1 MLRGAWCVVCK
12 ATEDAPCTTYYV
24 PRTTNIQSYRWFYLC
39 LGLLLAWSLS
49 GCSGLSLGPTP
60 TPTPDLSAEEI
71 IQRASRAMLAAKT
84 LHFTIELTGA
94 LDYIDRPP
102 ITALKHVEGDLLR
115 PDKVRGLVKVS
126 SLGLVSEIGLI
137 SIAGQSYVTNPIN
150 QRWQALP
157 AEWGWYFDPRLPF
170 DEQYGI
176 PAVAPTIQFRKA
188 GVEQVEDEFLYHLE
202 GVAQGEQ
209 ITWWTAGLIASG
221 DVPIGVW
228 VDSET
233 FLIRRVHLIEL
244 TSDPERPTEWDIQ
257 FSNFDQPVEIEA
269 PPLKN

>member
-1 MLRGAWCVVCK
+1 MLRAWLWL
-12 ATEDAPCTTYYV
+12 
-24 PRTTNIQSYRWFYLC
+24 S
-39 LGLLLAWSLS
+39 LLAVGLVSSCSALS
-49 GCSGLSLGPTP
+49 SGPTP
-60 TPTPDLSAEEI
+60 TPTPDLSAQEI

-84 LHFTIELTGA
+84 LHFTIDLTGA

-102 ITALKHVEGDLLR
+102 TTALKHVQGDLIR

-137 SIAGQSYVTNPIN
+137 SIEGQSYVTNPIN

-157 AEWGWYFDPRLPF
+157 PEWGWYFDPRLPF

-176 PAVAPTIQFRKA
+176 PAVAPKIPMQKI
-188 GVEQVEDEFLYHLE
+188 GVEQAEEEFFYHLK

-221 DVPIGVW
+221 DVPIDVW
-228 VDSET
+228 IDTDT
-233 FLIRRVHLIEL
+233 FLIQRVHLVEL

-269 PPLKN
+269 PPLTN